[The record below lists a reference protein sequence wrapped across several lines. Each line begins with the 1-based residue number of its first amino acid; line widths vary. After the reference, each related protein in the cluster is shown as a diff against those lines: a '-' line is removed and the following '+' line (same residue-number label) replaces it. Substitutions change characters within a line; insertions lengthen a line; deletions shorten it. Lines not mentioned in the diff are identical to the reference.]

1 MVGRDAKLNIRNNS
15 KIDASIGFSRKWDAQ
30 EAGREVAQSALKKL
44 ETPPS
49 FFLLFST
56 IHYKDH
62 GGFQEFLSAVLDVL
76 PEGTP
81 LIGGTIAG
89 FINNYGC
96 YARGATA
103 LAVSYPNMDVAVGY
117 GIRTKRNPKKAAR
130 NCADMIRKELEK
142 SPYKN
147 KFLINMIS
155 APIIPKIPFIGD
167 VNNVKSRISGAMLTH
182 IGMPI
187 AHYFGTG
194 IGKEQDVIEQL
205 AISLPEYYMIGG
217 SSVDDGRM
225 LSNYQFIG
233 DNILTNSVTALAC
246 STDIPVF
253 LKAQIAVHKTEKKF
267 KITDSTYHGYIV
279 KKIEGK
285 SASNYFLK
293 EILEIPPELFY
304 TLGPFYYKTSDY
316 FPMTFEENNE
326 HVLGVGSLLGNNI
339 LLSHKMAGKNVVMC
353 TTNGNEI
360 LQAID
365 SLFLDYNKA
374 FPFIFISSSTI
385 YSFILRNKTVKIKDI
400 LDKQLGDIPYLMI
413 QPIIEN
419 IYIPGKKPV
428 ARAYSTNALSFLMD
442 GVQ

>member
-1 MVGRDAKLNIRNNS
+1 MVGRDAQLNIRNNS

-30 EAGREVAQSALKKL
+30 EAGREVATSALKKL

-155 APIIPKIPFIGD
+155 APIIPKIPFMGE
-167 VNNVKSRISGAMLTH
+167 VNNVKSRILGAMLTH

-194 IGKEQDVIEQL
+194 VGKEQDVIEQL
-205 AISLPEYYMIGG
+205 AVSLPEYYMIGG

-233 DNILTNSVTALAC
+233 DNIFTNSVTALAC
-246 STDIPVF
+246 SIDIPVS

-267 KITDSTYHGYIV
+267 KITDATYHDYIV

-285 SASNYFLK
+285 SASNYFLE

-316 FPMTFEENNE
+316 FPMTFEENSE
-326 HVLGVGSLLGNNI
+326 RVLGVGSLLGNNI

-353 TTNGNEI
+353 STNGSEI
-360 LQAID
+360 LRVID
-365 SLFLDYNKA
+365 SLFLDNNKA

-385 YSFILRNKTVKIKDI
+385 YSFILRNKTIKIKDI
-400 LDKQLGDIPYLMI
+400 LDKHLGDLPYLMI
-413 QPIIEN
+413 QPIVEN
-419 IYIPGKKPV
+419 IYIPGEKPV
-428 ARAYSTNALSFLMD
+428 ARAYSTNVLSLLKTD
-442 GVQ
+442 V